1 MDVNR
6 LNTQGY
12 QASPPPT
19 PTTNVDR
26 GVDGAAPV
34 PVQSTATDVR
44 PVGYGN
50 GGQEY
55 VANDVLQQAI
65 DSANAALTGSG
76 RHLDIRFHEPTNR
89 TVVTVY
95 DTETN
100 DVIRE
105 IPPERVLDAHA
116 NMLELAGILM
126 DTRG

>member
-1 MDVNR
+1 MDVTR
-6 LNTQGY
+6 LNNY
-12 QASPPPT
+12 QQAPPPPT
-19 PTTNVDR
+19 TNDR

-34 PVQSTATDVR
+34 PVQSTTAEVR
-44 PVGYGN
+44 QTGYGN
-50 GGQEY
+50 GGREY
-55 VANDVLQQAI
+55 VSEVLEQAI

-126 DTRG
+126 DTSG